1 MRAWR
6 SWWVLAAAGLILA
19 ACRTD
24 GERGEAAPAERV
36 PGAPGAKAVGVGGAA
51 VEEAVTTARVL
62 AAVRDRA
69 QAEVDAA
76 KLAGQRASSPDVKD
90 YAVRALAESQAT
102 LDALSD
108 LVKAKKIDLSAPVVE
123 NDPVLRADREAA
135 RETVDRLRTLS
146 GTPFDAAYMTAER
159 AAQAH
164 LAHLAQ
170 IGPQA
175 SRDADVGNV
184 LRTVGQQAR
193 DRMSKVLSIL
203 PKACGGERPGW
214 GAG

>member
-1 MRAWR
+1 M
-6 SWWVLAAAGLILA
+6 LAAAGLLLA

-24 GERGEAAPAERV
+24 GERGEAAPQERA
-36 PGAPGAKAVGVGGAA
+36 PGAPGATGARPALGVG
-51 VEEAVTTARVL
+51 VEEAATTARVL

-76 KLAGQRASSPDVKD
+76 KLAPTRAHSPDVKD
-90 YAVRALAESQAT
+90 YAVRALAETQAT
-102 LDALSD
+102 LDALAD
-108 LVKAKKIDLSAPVVE
+108 LVKAKKIDLDATAVQ
-123 NDPVLRADREAA
+123 NDPVLKADREAA

-146 GTPFDAAYMTAER
+146 GTAFDAAYMTAER
-159 AAQAH
+159 SAQSH

-175 SRDADVGNV
+175 SKDGDVGNI

-214 GAG
+214 G

>member
-1 MRAWR
+1 MG
-6 SWWVLAAAGLILA
+6 AAA
-19 ACRTD
+19 
-24 GERGEAAPAERV
+24 EEAA
-36 PGAPGAKAVGVGGAA
+36 
-51 VEEAVTTARVL
+51 TTARVL
-62 AAVRDRA
+62 IAVRDRA

-76 KLAGQRASSPDVKD
+76 KLAGQRASAPDVKD
-90 YAVRALAESQAT
+90 YATRALAETQAT

-108 LVKAKKIDLSAPVVE
+108 LVKVKKIDLDAPGVQ
-123 NDPVLRADREAA
+123 NDPVLRADREAG
-135 RETVDRLRTLS
+135 RETVDRLKTLS

-159 AAQAH
+159 ASQAH

-170 IGPQA
+170 IGQQA

>member
-6 SWWVLAAAGLILA
+6 SWWVLPAAGLVLA

-36 PGAPGAKAVGVGGAA
+36 PGAPGAKPVSAA
-51 VEEAVTTARVL
+51 VEEAATTARVL
-62 AAVRDRA
+62 AAVRDRT

-76 KLAGQRASSPDVKD
+76 KLAGQRASSPEVKD
-90 YAVRALAESQAT
+90 YATRVLAETQAT

-108 LVKAKKIDLSAPVVE
+108 LVKAKKIDLDAPAVQ

-170 IGPQA
+170 IGPQT

>member
-1 MRAWR
+1 MRSWR
-6 SWWVLAAAGLILA
+6 SWWVLAAAGLTLA

-24 GERGEAAPAERV
+24 GERGEAAPVERG
-36 PGAPGAKAVGVGGAA
+36 PGAPGVKPAPAGVGA
-51 VEEAVTTARVL
+51 EEAATTGRVL
-62 AAVRDRA
+62 AAVRDRT

-90 YAVRALAESQAT
+90 YAVRALAETQAT

-108 LVKAKKIDLSAPVVE
+108 LVKAKKIDLDAAAVQ